1 MGRREEKAMSAPAK
15 PKLTQGQM
23 ELLEVARLLSI
34 QEKAQVR
41 LSSVGV
47 IGLGLL
53 TVTAYLIWRK
63 S

>member
-1 MGRREEKAMSAPAK
+1 MSAPAK